1 MPEQGPECC
10 DGGPELWV
18 GGEMLQDTEGWKEAV
33 KGEPEKNFFE
43 LFCLWMTDGN
53 VHRVLLTCAMTSR
66 AAFLQPRLCEAQS
79 GAKLLL
85 SPSEECVNIGQD
97 VTVKV
102 CIKNLCALSTA
113 GNAPYVPAVL
123 KAGAKLEASLACT
136 SSRCTDLFRGVFE
149 IGGRFRGGFEPAKGV
164 EGLSWESG
172 VCTLT
177 AQTWKRTNPQV
188 HVRPVRLAE
197 PFCHMHTHPQEQFI
211 RVVENRRRRRSP
223 SLHAAPS
230 QWVRTST
237 SQRPASWARLA
248 SSVSELSKPRPTPT
262 YHRSPTPPTFLPASP
277 APLSPAQL
285 MAVALTSI
293 CLSAQALAYPEGG
306 ATSVA

>member
-1 MPEQGPECC
+1 MRWERPSGAI
-10 DGGPELWV
+10 DY
-18 GGEMLQDTEGWKEAV
+18 
-33 KGEPEKNFFE
+33 
-43 LFCLWMTDGN
+43 
-53 VHRVLLTCAMTSR
+53 CAMTSR

-85 SPSEECVNIGQD
+85 SPSEECVSIGQD

-188 HVRPVRLAE
+188 RPVHLAE
-197 PFCHMHTHPQEQFI
+197 PFCHMHT
-211 RVVENRRRRRSP
+211 RK
-223 SLHAAPS
+223 
-230 QWVRTST
+230 
-237 SQRPASWARLA
+237 
-248 SSVSELSKPRPTPT
+248 SSSFELLR
-262 YHRSPTPPTFLPASP
+262 
-277 APLSPAQL
+277 
-285 MAVALTSI
+285 AVG
-293 CLSAQALAYPEGG
+293 EGAVLLFMRHHHSG
-306 ATSVA
+306 